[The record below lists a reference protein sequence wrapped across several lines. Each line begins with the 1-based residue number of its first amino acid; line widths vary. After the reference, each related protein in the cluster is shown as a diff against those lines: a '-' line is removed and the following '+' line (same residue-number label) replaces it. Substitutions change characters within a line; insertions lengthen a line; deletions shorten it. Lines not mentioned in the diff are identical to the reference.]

1 MWVFDA
7 TPLIYLAKADQLSL
21 VQHLDDLCA
30 IPERVYNEVVEA
42 GLEGDYPDAR
52 RIERCIDN
60 DHLEV
65 VTVSESPLLAR
76 LEANEKLSDADAAVL
91 AHAAATDSIAV
102 MDEAYGRDVA
112 TTEEIQTRGTAF
124 LVLLLVK
131 QGALEAD
138 EARDTIDAMLEAGWY
153 CSPALYAKITR
164 KLETLAD
171 CPGS

>member
-21 VQHLDDLCA
+21 VQHLDDPCT
-30 IPERVYNEVVEA
+30 IPERVYSEVVET
-42 GLEGDYPDAR
+42 GLEGDYPDAQ
-52 RIERCIDN
+52 RIQRCINNGHLDVVSVQESSLLSRLQAN
-60 DHLEV
+60 D
-65 VTVSESPLLAR
+65 
-76 LEANEKLSDADAAVL
+76 KLSDADAAVL
-91 AHAAATDSIAV
+91 AHAAATDSTAV

-131 QGALEAD
+131 QKTIAPE
-138 EARDTIDAMLEAGWY
+138 EARDTIDAMLDAGWY
-153 CSPALYAKITR
+153 CAPALYAKIIR

-171 CPGS
+171 